1 MTDLAVRG
9 GTLVLPDGERV
20 ADLLLSDGRIEA
32 VVPPGEGAAD
42 RTLDVRGL
50 TVLPGVVDAHV
61 HFNDPGRAEWEGW
74 ETGTRGAAA
83 GGVTTVC
90 DMPLN
95 SIPPTTTVAA
105 FDTKRET
112 GEYAAYVDF
121 ALWGGLTDGAELDGL
136 RARGVVGV
144 KAFLCDSGV
153 PEFPPVDVER
163 ILGANGLVAVHAED
177 PQELRERAKTWAAS
191 RPARAETR
199 AVAALARTAAT
210 LTSAE
215 ARVHVVHVSA
225 AEALDE
231 LGPGMTAETCPHY
244 LTFTDDD
251 VEREGPLLKCAPP
264 IRDSRNRERLWSA
277 LGDGRITLVASDHSP
292 ASRERKAGDLWSA
305 WGGIAGVQTLLPAML
320 TGARRHG
327 LGLARVAGLL
337 ADAPARL
344 LGLARKGR
352 IAPGFDADLAIVA
365 PDREW
370 TLGAEALETRSG
382 QSAWVGRSFTGAV
395 VTTVLRGRIVYAD
408 GAFPQGAG
416 YGRFVRREDR

>member
-1 MTDLAVRG
+1 MRG

-20 ADLLLSDGRIEA
+20 ADLLVSEGRIDA
-32 VVPPGEGAAD
+32 IVRPGEGSAVE
-42 RTLDVRGL
+42 TLDARGL

-61 HFNDPGRAEWEGW
+61 HFNDPGRADWEGW

-105 FDTKRET
+105 FDAKRET
-112 GEYAAYVDF
+112 AEYAAYVDF
-121 ALWGGLTDGAELDGL
+121 ALWGGLTEGAELAGL

-163 ILGANGLVAVHAED
+163 IRGASGLVAVHAED
-177 PQELRERAKTWAAS
+177 PTELRERARTWAAS
-191 RPARAETR
+191 RPVKAETR
-199 AVAALARTAAT
+199 AIAALARAGTRA
-210 LTSAE
+210 
-215 ARVHVVHVSA
+215 HVVHVSA
-225 AEALDE
+225 AEALDA

-251 VEREGPLLKCAPP
+251 VEREGALLKCAPP
-264 IRDSRNRERLWSA
+264 IRDAANRERLWSA
-277 LGDGRITLVASDHSP
+277 LAEGRIALVASDHSP
-292 ASRERKAGDLWSA
+292 ASRERKAGDIWSA

-327 LGLARVAGLL
+327 LDLARVATLL

-352 IAPGFDADLAIVA
+352 LAPGFDADLAIVA
-365 PDREW
+365 ADREW
-370 TLGAEALETRSG
+370 SLGAEALETRSG

-395 VTTVLRGRIVYAD
+395 VTTVLRGRIVYRD

-416 YGRFVRREDR
+416 YGRFVRRED

>member
-9 GTLVLPDGERV
+9 GMLVLPEGERA
-20 ADLLLSDGRIEA
+20 ADLLISDGRIA
-32 VVPPGEGAAD
+32 SIVAPGEGAAGE
-42 RTLDVRGL
+42 TLDARGL
-50 TVLPGVVDAHV
+50 VVFPGVVDAHV

-74 ETGTRGAAA
+74 ATGTRGAAA

-105 FDTKRET
+105 FDAKRELA
-112 GEYAAYVDF
+112 ERCAYVDF
-121 ALWGGLTDGAELDGL
+121 GLWGGLTDGAELAGL

-153 PEFPPVDVER
+153 PEFPPVAVER
-163 ILGANGLVAVHAED
+163 IRAASGLVAVHAED
-177 PQELRERAKTWAAS
+177 PRELRDRAATWVSS
-191 RPARAETR
+191 RPPAAEER
-199 AVAALARTAAT
+199 AVASLAGAG
-210 LTSAE
+210 
-215 ARVHVVHVSA
+215 ARVHIVHVSA
-225 AEALDE
+225 AQALDA

-251 VEREGPLLKCAPP
+251 VDREGPLLKCAPP
-264 IRDSRNRERLWSA
+264 IRDERNRERLWA
-277 LGDGRITLVASDHSP
+277 GVADGRITLVASDHSP
-292 ASRERKAGDLWSA
+292 SSRERKAGDIWTA

-320 TGARRHG
+320 TGTRERGIG
-327 LGLARVAGLL
+327 LSRVAALL

-352 IAPGFDADLAIVA
+352 LAAGFDADLAIVA
-365 PDREW
+365 ADRDW
-370 TLGAEALETRSG
+370 TLTADALETRSG
-382 QSAWVGRSFTGAV
+382 QSAWVGRSFRGAV
-395 VTTVLRGRIVYAD
+395 VTTVLRGRIAYRD
-408 GAFPQGAG
+408 GTYPQGPG